1 MNYINQEGNRR
12 GEGRIMVHICIYDI
26 KEGGGEYYG
35 ADMYI

>member
-1 MNYINQEGNRR
+1 MNYINEEGKRR
-12 GEGRIMVHICIYDI
+12 GEDRIFGHIRIYDI